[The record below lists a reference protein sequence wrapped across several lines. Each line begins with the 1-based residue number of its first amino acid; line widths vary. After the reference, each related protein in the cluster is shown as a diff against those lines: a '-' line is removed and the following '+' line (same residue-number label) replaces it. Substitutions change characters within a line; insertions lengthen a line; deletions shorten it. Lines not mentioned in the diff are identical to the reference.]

1 MFWIEHKIE
10 EKLSKIPS
18 LNYDTEAEVRVA
30 VTSMAFHNGKL
41 IKLLRDRGHCIRTE
55 NWVEQ

>member
-1 MFWIEHKIE
+1 ME

-55 NWVEQ
+55 NWAEQ